1 MVVIRLSRGGAKNRP
16 FYRIVVADSRKPR
29 AGRCLERI
37 GFYNAVAQGAEEKL
51 RIELDR
57 VDHWVSKG
65 AQMSDRVSSLVK
77 GFRKEAI
84 VSA

>member
-1 MVVIRLSRGGAKNRP
+1 MFLISVSKLTK
-16 FYRIVVADSRKPR
+16 
-29 AGRCLERI
+29 
-37 GFYNAVAQGAEEKL
+37 QEKL